1 MRRPQGTRPNK
12 PAAGTRPPAASGAAR
27 PSAATGTRPSAAT
40 FASTGASRAR
50 TARISVNR
58 VFQAESSNYYFLLG
72 TTLFLVVL
80 GLVMVLSSSSIDSY
94 TARQGFFGTFWK
106 QGVFALIGVPLM
118 LVISR
123 LPIRFWKRWGW
134 LALAGG
140 VILQL
145 LVLFTPLGIT
155 VGGNLN
161 WLNVAGVS
169 LQPSELIKLGLV
181 IWMGVILAKKQRYL
195 HLWGHVAIPVLPV
208 AGGAVLL
215 VMLGGDLGTVMIMAG
230 LLFGALFFAGIRLR
244 MFIIPVILGGIA
256 IALIAASSSS
266 RVSRIGSFLSE
277 GCTDY
282 SGECWQTQH
291 GLFAL
296 ANGGFFG
303 VGLGNS
309 KAKWS
314 WLPAADND
322 FIFAIIGEELGM
334 IGALVVIALFVALAI
349 AFLRIVR
356 SSKDMFSKVV
366 SGSVMVWI
374 ISQAFVNIA
383 VVLGVIPVLGVP
395 LPLISSGGSA
405 LITTLIA
412 IGVVLSIARGQTKE
426 TASDPDAGALLAP
439 GSVSLASRRRT
450 VRPK

>member
-1 MRRPQGTRPNK
+1 M
-12 PAAGTRPPAASGAAR
+12 
-27 PSAATGTRPSAAT
+27 
-40 FASTGASRAR
+40 
-50 TARISVNR
+50 NR

-123 LPIRFWKRWGW
+123 LPMRFWKRWGW
-134 LALAGG
+134 VALAGG
-140 VILQL
+140 VGLQL
-145 LVLFTPLGIT
+145 VVLFTPLGVK

-161 WLNVAGVS
+161 WLNVGGVS

-195 HLWGHVAIPVLPV
+195 HLWKHVAIPVIPV

-215 VMLGGDLGTVMIMAG
+215 VMAGGDLGTVMIMAG

-244 MFIIPVILGGIA
+244 MFVVPLILGGAA
-256 IALIAASSSS
+256 IAVIAMSSAS
-266 RVSRIGSFLSE
+266 RVSRIGTFLSE

-282 SGECWQTQH
+282 ADSCWQTQH

-374 ISQAFVNIA
+374 ISQALVNIA

-426 TASDPDAGALLAP
+426 TAGDPDAAALVAP
-439 GSVSLASRRRT
+439 GASRVAAAGRLPGASRSQGLAGAGRATTAARATPTPSPRRV
-450 VRPK
+450 VRSK

>member
-12 PAAGTRPPAASGAAR
+12 PAAATRPSATSGAA
-27 PSAATGTRPSAAT
+27 RPSAAT

-145 LVLFTPLGIT
+145 LVLFTPLGVT

-256 IALIAASSSS
+256 IAVIAASSSS
-266 RVSRIGSFLSE
+266 RVSRIGTFLSE

-282 SGECWQTQH
+282 AGSCWQTQH

-405 LITTLIA
+405 LITTLVA

-426 TASDPDAGALLAP
+426 TAGDPDAGALTAP
-439 GSVSLASRRRT
+439 GSASLASRRRP
-450 VRPK
+450 VRST